1 MAERKPEL
9 IKKEEERGARGQ
21 SGRMTESSPNPH
33 GQAKV
38 IQMPHPD
45 QRQPMNK
52 PMKKNVAQT
61 TSTTGNRMNPS
72 VTGPLEEGHKGL
84 SDDSMFNSAD
94 PQARN
99 MNPASHQPGTEG
111 PDKPGQKKNKDRK
124 IV

>member
-1 MAERKPEL
+1 MAERKPDL
-9 IKKEEERGARGQ
+9 SKREEKSNAQGQ

-45 QRQPMNK
+45 QRQPM
-52 PMKKNVAQT
+52 KKNVAQT
-61 TSTTGNRMNPS
+61 TSTVDRVNPS
-72 VTGPLEEGHKGL
+72 VTGPLEQGHEGL

-94 PQARN
+94 PQVRN
-99 MNPASHQPGTEG
+99 MNPVQPGVEG
-111 PDKPGQKKNKDRK
+111 TGKPGRKKNKDRK

>member
-1 MAERKPEL
+1 MAERKPNL
-9 IKKEEERGARGQ
+9 SRKEEEP
-21 SGRMTESSPNPH
+21 RMTESSPNPQ

-45 QRQPMNK
+45 QRQPM
-52 PMKKNVAQT
+52 KKNVAQT
-61 TSTTGNRMNPS
+61 TSTTGDRMNPS
-72 VTGPLEEGHKGL
+72 VTGPLEEGHEGL

-99 MNPASHQPGTEG
+99 MNPAQPGTEG
-111 PDKPGQKKNKDRK
+111 AGKPGQKKNKDRK

>member
-1 MAERKPEL
+1 MGGISMAERKPDL
-9 IKKEEERGARGQ
+9 NKREEKSNAQGQ

-45 QRQPMNK
+45 QRQA
-52 PMKKNVAQT
+52 MKKNVAQT

-72 VTGPLEEGHKGL
+72 VTGPLEEGREGL

-99 MNPASHQPGTEG
+99 MNPAE
-111 PDKPGQKKNKDRK
+111 
-124 IV
+124 